1 MLVEESLEISGVYS
15 KHKIINSFYLKST
28 VADSM

>member
-1 MLVEESLEISGVYS
+1 VEESLEISGVYS
-15 KHKIINSFYLKST
+15 KHKITNSFNLKYI